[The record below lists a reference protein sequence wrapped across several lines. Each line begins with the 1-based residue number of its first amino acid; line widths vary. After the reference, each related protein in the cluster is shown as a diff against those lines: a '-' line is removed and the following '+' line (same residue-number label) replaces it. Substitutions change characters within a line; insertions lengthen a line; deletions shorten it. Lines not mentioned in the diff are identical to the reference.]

1 MTELFINQKL
11 NQLLEVDYDNFP
23 ENPLEMVDDSLKFFI
38 ETDNVVADLI
48 NEIFDGDN
56 EAYQVEHDKYHNASD
71 LFEGLSK
78 IAEKQG
84 QLIYPINKYEHSQ
97 VKYYLGTDQ
106 GWDCGIAGF
115 VVVDLKHYKQS
126 YGLDDK
132 TEIEN
137 NLDDILDGF
146 TNYANGYVYCANT
159 YQLNS
164 KGEISDEMDCMNNIS
179 PDKANVE
186 YLFEAGLLEGDLE
199 DWKEATTRVYTSYV
213 LAD

>member
-23 ENPLEMVDDSLKFFI
+23 ENPLDMIDESIKFFI
-38 ETDNVVADLI
+38 ETDNVVANLI
-48 NEIFDGDN
+48 NELFDGDN
-56 EAYQVEHDKYHNASD
+56 EAYQDEHDKYNNASD
-71 LFEGLSK
+71 LFEGLNK

-132 TEIEN
+132 TEIEKD
-137 NLDDILDGF
+137 LDSTLDEF
-146 TNYANGYVYCANT
+146 TDYANGYVYCANT

-164 KGEISDEMDCMNNIS
+164 KGGKEYEIDSLCNLS
-179 PDKANVE
+179 PDNANVE
-186 YLFEAGLLEGDLE
+186 YLFEAGLLQGDLE
-199 DWKEATTRVYTSYV
+199 DWKEATTRVSTSYV
-213 LAD
+213 LA

>member
-23 ENPLEMVDDSLKFFI
+23 ENPLDMVDDSMKFFT
-38 ETDNVVADLI
+38 ETDNVVTDLI
-48 NEIFDGDN
+48 NEIFDGDD

-137 NLDDILDGF
+137 HLDDTLDDF
-146 TNYANGYVYCANT
+146 TDYANGYVYCANT

-164 KGEISDEMDCMNNIS
+164 KGEKEYEIDSLCNLSQDN
-179 PDKANVE
+179 ANVE
-186 YLFEAGLLEGDLE
+186 YLFEAGLLEGDLD